1 MTRRRGLLTAA
12 LPACVALSYALGAH
26 AAKIGDVD
34 MGPGGLAAQALRFVR
49 LTDPAVRLGLS
60 GAVLLGLTC
69 GLLGAFIVLRRLSL
83 MGDVLGHSV
92 LPGVAIGF
100 LVTGTK
106 APGPIFAGALAAG
119 VASSA
124 LMSSIVRHSRIKQ
137 DAAMGIVLSGFFGLG
152 IVLLTRI
159 QKLPFGAQSGLD
171 KFLFGQA
178 AAMGS
183 DDITWMAVMTA
194 LAVVLVLVFYKQL
207 AVTSFDEPFARARGI
222 PVRFFHYLLMALLTV
237 ATVISI
243 QAVGVVLVSAMLII
257 PAAAAY
263 LLTDRLPLMIAL
275 SALFGVLS
283 GVLGAFVSFL
293 GPSLPTGP
301 FMVVAG
307 ATLFTAAYVFSPR
320 YGVLVRFVRRVRK
333 RRRVAI
339 ENILKS
345 IYHALERAESGAAR
359 IDDIADARAETPDVV
374 RRHLRPALRRGFVT
388 VEGEAVRLTD
398 TGETRAERV
407 VRNHRLWELY
417 LTKEAEI
424 ASDHVHEDAEEIE
437 HVLGEDIVRQLE
449 RQLDYPDTDPHGRRI
464 PGVQTSSAGEGS
476 A

>member
-1 MTRRRGLLTAA
+1 MTRLRNLWIGALLAGAASTA
-12 LPACVALSYALGAH
+12 C

-34 MGPGGLAAQALRFVR
+34 MGDGGGLAVQALRFVR
-49 LTDPAVRLGLS
+49 LTDPSVRLGLT

-83 MGDVLGHSV
+83 MGDVLGHAV

-100 LVTGTK
+100 LITGTK
-106 APGPIFAGALAAG
+106 APGPIFAGALTAG
-119 VASSA
+119 VAASA
-124 LMSSIVRHSRIKQ
+124 LMSAIVRHSRIKQ
-137 DAAMGIVLSGFFGLG
+137 DAAMGVVLSGFFGLG
-152 IVLLTRI
+152 ILLLTRI
-159 QKLPFGAQSGLD
+159 QKLPFGNQSGLD

-183 DDITWMAVMTA
+183 DDITWMAAMTA
-194 LAVVLVLVFYKQL
+194 LAVAAVLVFYKQF
-207 AVTSFDEPFARARGI
+207 AVTSFDEPFARSIGI

-257 PAAAAY
+257 PAATAY
-263 LLTDRLPLMIAL
+263 LLTDRLPLMLAL

-283 GVLGAFVSFL
+283 GVLGAFISFL

-301 FMVVAG
+301 FMVVAA
-307 ATLFTAAYVFSPR
+307 ATFFTGAYVFSPR
-320 YGVLVRFVRRVRK
+320 YGVLVRFVRLFRK

-345 IYHALERAESGAAR
+345 IYNALELLEGDVTTLDTIAESRG
-359 IDDIADARAETPDVV
+359 ETPEVV
-374 RRHLRPALRRGFVT
+374 RRHLRPVLRNGFAI
-388 VEGEAVRLTD
+388 VEGSRVCLTAA
-398 TGETRAERV
+398 GEERAERV

-449 RQLDYPDTDPHGRRI
+449 ERLDYPDTDPHGRRI
-464 PGVQTSSAGEGS
+464 PGVQPPQAREGK

>member
-1 MTRRRGLLTAA
+1 
-12 LPACVALSYALGAH
+12 
-26 AAKIGDVD
+26 
-34 MGPGGLAAQALRFVR
+34 
-49 LTDPAVRLGLS
+49 
-60 GAVLLGLTC
+60 
-69 GLLGAFIVLRRLSL
+69 
-83 MGDVLGHSV
+83 
-92 LPGVAIGF
+92 
-100 LVTGTK
+100 
-106 APGPIFAGALAAG
+106 
-119 VASSA
+119 
-124 LMSSIVRHSRIKQ
+124 
-137 DAAMGIVLSGFFGLG
+137 
-152 IVLLTRI
+152 
-159 QKLPFGAQSGLD
+159 
-171 KFLFGQA
+171 
-178 AAMGS
+178 
-183 DDITWMAVMTA
+183 
-194 LAVVLVLVFYKQL
+194 
-207 AVTSFDEPFARARGI
+207 VTSFDEPFARSIGI

-263 LLTDRLPLMIAL
+263 LLTDRLPLMLAL

-307 ATLFTAAYVFSPR
+307 ATLFAAAYVFSPR
-320 YGVLVRFVRRVRK
+320 YGVLIRFVRRVRK

-345 IYHALERAESGAAR
+345 IYHALERTDSGSTSVAE
-359 IDDIADARAETPDVV
+359 IAEGRAETDGVV
-374 RRHLRPALRRGFVT
+374 RRHLKPPIRRGFVT
-388 VEGEAVRLTD
+388 LEGGAVRLTAA
-398 TGETRAERV
+398 GEARAERV

-449 RQLDYPDTDPHGRRI
+449 QRLDYPDTDPHGRRI
-464 PGVQTSSAGEGS
+464 PGVQATSTGEAS
-476 A
+476 P

>member
-1 MTRRRGLLTAA
+1 MATSAR
-12 LPACVALSYALGAH
+12 
-26 AAKIGDVD
+26 AAKIGDLD
-34 MGPGGLAAQALRFVR
+34 MGGGLAEQALRFIR

-60 GAVLLGLTC
+60 GAVLLGLSC

-100 LVTGTK
+100 LITGTK
-106 APGPIFAGALAAG
+106 APGPIFAGALTAG

-124 LMSSIVRHSRIKQ
+124 LMSVIVRHSRIKQ

-159 QKLPFGAQSGLD
+159 QKLPFGNQSGLD

-178 AAMGS
+178 AAMGA
-183 DDITWMAVMTA
+183 DDIRWMSVMTA
-194 LAVVLVLVFYKQL
+194 LSVALVLLFYKQF
-207 AVTSFDEPFARARGI
+207 AVTSFDEPFARSMGI

-263 LLTDRLPLMIAL
+263 LLTDRLPLMLAL

-283 GVLGAFVSFL
+283 GVLGAFISFL

-307 ATLFTAAYVFSPR
+307 ATLFTTAYVFSPR
-320 YGVLVRFVRRVRK
+320 YGVLTRFVRTVRK
-333 RRRVAI
+333 RRRVGI

-345 IYHALERAESGAAR
+345 IYHAMERHEGDVTTLDAIAEGRS
-359 IDDIADARAETPDVV
+359 EPTDVV
-374 RRHLRPALRRGFVT
+374 RRHLSPAQKRGFVLL
-388 VEGEAVRLTD
+388 EGPRVCLTAA
-398 TGETRAERV
+398 GQERAERV

-417 LTKEAEI
+417 LTTEAQI

-437 HVLGEDIVRQLE
+437 HVLGEDIVRRLE
-449 RQLDYPDTDPHGRRI
+449 EQLDYPDTDPHGSRI
-464 PGVQTSSAGEGS
+464 PGVGAGRTRETSA
-476 A
+476 